1 MDVLLTVVPGVP
13 AVRVDHRDLALP
25 VQPHLSPLPA
35 AGSRVPS
42 IDDVLQDG
50 SPQHHGCSQPVP
62 PADIYLPGNGT
73 KSRIDIW
80 AEPTSVSEGRGRKG
94 ESRVRPSVPLQS
106 PGHLSDSK
114 LYSANPAARLR
125 PGLVCLLP
133 SCSPRVISHPELG
146 LRKAGQ
152 AVCQNTKSFLWLLP
166 VEAQGGQSC
175 SAEAAVCLPLWPMP
189 VAYLG
194 HCPGVQQLIPAR
206 PEHWTCGGLLVGPQ
220 AVG

>member
-1 MDVLLTVVPGVP
+1 M
-13 AVRVDHRDLALP
+13 RP
-25 VQPHLSPLPA
+25 V
-35 AGSRVPS
+35 
-42 IDDVLQDG
+42 
-50 SPQHHGCSQPVP
+50 
-62 PADIYLPGNGT
+62 
-73 KSRIDIW
+73 
-80 AEPTSVSEGRGRKG
+80 
-94 ESRVRPSVPLQS
+94 VPLQS
-106 PGHLSDSK
+106 PGHHSDSK
-114 LYSANPAARLR
+114 LYSANPAAGRR

-133 SCSPRVISHPELG
+133 SCSPRVLSHPELG

-166 VEAQGGQSC
+166 VEAQGGQSG